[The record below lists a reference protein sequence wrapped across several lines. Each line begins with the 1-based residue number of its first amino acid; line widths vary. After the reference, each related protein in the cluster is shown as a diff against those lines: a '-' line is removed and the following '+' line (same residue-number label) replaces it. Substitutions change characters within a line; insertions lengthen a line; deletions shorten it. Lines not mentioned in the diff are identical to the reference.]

1 MRKLNWL
8 YGLAALAILMLL
20 AVAAYRLPPIH
31 NRLAWRVDFAMTKLR
46 GLVDPIQAMPTALPE
61 PQVEVAN
68 LPAATHLPTATA
80 TRAPTPTPE
89 YTPTPQPSPT
99 PLPAAITLAAPEW
112 EKQDINNCG
121 PAALTMYLR
130 YYGWEGDQTTITEV
144 IKPFR
149 EDRNVNVEELA
160 YFVRNYAGWLNI
172 QYRVGGDLETLKQL
186 LAAGVPVMVEETFL
200 FDEPFWAND
209 DLWAAHYQLVTGY
222 DEAKKIFIGQ
232 DSFHGPNLE
241 IPYKKLDE
249 YWQAFNR
256 VYIMVYLPEQE
267 AAIKDILGDNWDPDV
282 NRQNALEA
290 AQADTQAD
298 PDNAFAWFNLGNNL
312 TYFERY
318 IEATDAFDKAREI
331 GLPQRMLRYQFTPF
345 LAYFHTGQ
353 IDDLIALSEYALE
366 VTPNSEEALLWHGWA
381 MYRKGDTPQAVE
393 NFQQALIEN
402 PNYGDAQYALDF
414 VRGN

>member
-8 YGLAALAILMLL
+8 YGLAALAILILL
-20 AVAAYRLPPIH
+20 AGAAYRLPPIH
-31 NRLAWRVDFAMTKLR
+31 DRLAWRVDFAVAYLR
-46 GLVDPIQAMPTALPE
+46 GLVNPIQAMPTALPE
-61 PQVEVAN
+61 PQVEVAS
-68 LPAATHLPTATA
+68 LPTATPLPTA
-80 TRAPTPTPE
+80 TRALTPTPE
-89 YTPTPQPSPT
+89 HTPTPQPSPT
-99 PLPAAITLAAPEW
+99 PLPAVISLTAPEW

-121 PAALTMYLR
+121 PAALSMYLR
-130 YYGWEGDQTTITEV
+130 YYGWEGDQETITEV

-160 YFVRNYAGWLNI
+160 YFVRNYAGWLNV
-172 QYRVGGDLETLKQL
+172 QYRVGGDLETLKRL
-186 LAAGVPVMVEETFL
+186 LAAGVPVMIEETFL

-222 DEAKKIFIGQ
+222 DDAKKIFIGQ

-241 IPYKKLDE
+241 IPYQQLDE

-256 VYIMVYLPEQE
+256 VYIMVYRPEQE
-267 AAIKDILGDNWDPDV
+267 AAIKDILGDSWDPDV

-298 PDNAFAWFNLGNNL
+298 PDNAYAWFNLGNNL

-318 IEATDAFDKAREI
+318 IEATEAFDKAREI

-345 LAYFHTGQ
+345 MAYFHTGQ

-393 NFQQALIEN
+393 DFQQALVEN
-402 PNYGDAQYALDF
+402 PNYLDAQYALGF
-414 VRGN
+414 VQGN